1 MLLASSNRFF
11 NILSARVEC
20 IFDPNQVG
28 VIKLGTTLTMQVP
41 MLHKSEKDVANSVEV
56 LLSDFVVICL
66 ETKLDVVV
74 ECL

>member
-1 MLLASSNRFF
+1 
-11 NILSARVEC
+11 
-20 IFDPNQVG
+20 
-28 VIKLGTTLTMQVP
+28 MQVP